1 MKNTKSI
8 NIFYLEIFLLSKI
21 LWQFVQN
28 LLIRIIEK
36 IFNVNYFLLEIL
48 MFNNNAYDIQKILN
62 FLDLIIIKIHINNQ
76 KMKIKQ

>member
-62 FLDLIIIKIHINNQ
+62 FLDLIIIKISTT
-76 KMKIKQ
+76 KK

>member
-36 IFNVNYFLLEIL
+36 MFNVNYFLLEIL

-62 FLDLIIIKIHINNQ
+62 FLDLIIIKISTT
-76 KMKIKQ
+76 KK